1 MSDENLP
8 SPQLF
13 RFCFPQL
20 INLSELELN
29 TYSYNLIIFRD
40 LSEEI
45 KRIEG

>member
-1 MSDENLP
+1 MSDKNL

-13 RFCFPQL
+13 RFCFPEL
-20 INLSELELN
+20 INPLELELN

-45 KRIEG
+45 KWIVG